1 MSDECWKWSACDIAT
16 AIAERRVSCREVM
29 ESVVERVRSTN
40 REVNAI
46 VDDLTEA
53 ALEKARALDS
63 SPSGASHGPLHGVPV
78 TVKEN
83 VDQKGYATPNG
94 VAGFKDVIAP
104 DDSPVVKNLLD
115 AGAIVVG
122 RTNTPEFSFRAF
134 TDNPLHGPTL
144 NPWDHGLTPGGSSGG
159 AAAGVAMGYGPIG
172 HGNDIGGS
180 LRIPAFCC
188 GLATVKPSVGRIPAF
203 LPSATQER
211 GFLAQMMS
219 VQGVIARETRDVRLA
234 LECLVKHDPR
244 DPWHLPVPF
253 AGPAVDAPIK
263 VAKTTESY
271 GFSIH
276 PVIMEALDNAAR
288 ALSGAGYAVEEV
300 ETPSVLE
307 LSERWRAMT
316 FCEIGLMMDE
326 AIRTHGSPDIQQI
339 FDHYYEMSDVVGSED
354 FIRGLADRSRLAR
367 QWSLFLED
375 YPLLLSP
382 FQLMPTMP
390 VDRDLE
396 GLEGV
401 REVFDNLLYSTS
413 MNYLG
418 LPAGIVTAGKDGNG
432 LPVGVQII
440 GRRFRED
447 LILDAAEAI
456 ETETGVPARWLWERR
471 GES

>member
-1 MSDECWKWSACDIAT
+1 MSDECWKWSACDTAT
-16 AIAERRVSCREVM
+16 AIADGRVSCLEVM
-29 ESVVERVRSTN
+29 ESVVARVRHTN
-40 REVNAI
+40 PEINAI
-46 VDDLTEA
+46 VDDLTEV
-53 ALEKARALDS
+53 ALEKARTLDTS
-63 SPSGASHGPLHGVPV
+63 SRRTPRGPLHGVPV
-78 TVKEN
+78 TIKEN

-94 VAGFKDVIAP
+94 VVGFKDIIAP

-134 TDNPLHGPTL
+134 TDNPLHGPTM

-159 AAAGVAMGYGPIG
+159 AGAGVAMGYGSIG

-180 LRIPAFCC
+180 LRIPAFSC
-188 GLATVKPSVGRIPAF
+188 GLATVKPSVGRVPAF
-203 LPSATQER
+203 LPSAAQER

-234 LECLVKHDPR
+234 LESLVRRDPR

-253 AGPAVDAPIK
+253 TGPDMDSPIK

-271 GFSIH
+271 GLSIH
-276 PVIMEALDNAAR
+276 PAIIDAIENAAR
-288 ALSGAGYAVEEV
+288 VLTGAGYVVEEV

-307 LSERWRAMT
+307 LAERWKAMT

-326 AIRTHGSPDIQQI
+326 AIRTHGSRDIQQI
-339 FDHYYEMSDVVGSED
+339 FDHYYEMSDVVGSDD

-367 QWSLFLED
+367 VWSLFLED

-390 VDRDLE
+390 VDRDLQ

-401 REVFDNLLYSTS
+401 REVFDNLTYSTS

-418 LPAGIVTAGKDGNG
+418 LPAGIVTGARDGDG

-447 LILDAAEAI
+447 LILDAAEVI
-456 ETETGVPARWLWERR
+456 ETEIGIPAHWLWERR